1 MYIKNQHKGKGTNGI
16 NLHYDWKLQS
26 VINKFLFNGK

>member
-1 MYIKNQHKGKGTNGI
+1 MQESTHKSTNGI